1 MDRKEFKEYM
11 NALTE
16 LRNWVQAGLDLCEA
30 DKEERDAALDADEK
44 IYQLFVKLYE
54 EESK

>member
-1 MDRKEFKEYM
+1 MNRNEFKEYM

-30 DKEERDAALDADEK
+30 DKEERDAALDADDK
-44 IYQLFVKLYE
+44 IYNLLVKLYE
-54 EESK
+54 EGSK